1 MAKLAKYD
9 SGRSLNHKQEE
20 FVLVKEKSFMEQI
33 ADTLKAQG
41 INASVCP
48 RLKLN
53 YVRGK

>member
-1 MAKLAKYD
+1 MAKYD